1 MRRRGSSPFGT
12 VLPTLLFWWG
22 NPLVSPSCLSRHLRL
37 KVRLKRGG
45 SISYFTPSPAKN
57 TVFKVNFVHYLTFSL
72 PEWWGKVIS
81 PFQVPALFQHC
92 NYNTGHTDWT
102 KQSFWIVELLF
113 FWAKA
118 GRQQMNT
125 YVRWWECHE
134 ERDVGRENEMQFAKE
149 GGGVWDPVSDG
160 VVLSR
165 NRIPLGLQRHILWPF
180 PQVLKIIPQ

>member
-22 NPLVSPSCLSRHLRL
+22 NPLLSPSCLSRHLRL

-125 YVRWWECHE
+125 YVRWWWVPWGKRCR
-134 ERDVGRENEMQFAKE
+134 EREWDAVCQGRWRGQRPCLWW
-149 GGGVWDPVSDG
+149 GGVE
-160 VVLSR
+160 
-165 NRIPLGLQRHILWPF
+165 Q
-180 PQVLKIIPQ
+180 K